1 MKKIFFILSMLC
13 FAWGNTNAQS
23 LYKTVR
29 DKANK
34 VVNDLTANQ
43 DNRDVNQF
51 KIMTLNY
58 IVAQVSKRG
67 INKDGLFYDSQA
79 VSMTSFV
86 DDCFFYAMKA
96 GKISAA
102 KKKQVLDCYKNAS
115 LAFPMFNDPDKK
127 STQMYVRKEN
137 TFTPFSLDT
146 DWDKAYDKACKDIK
160 SIIK

>member
-1 MKKIFFILSMLC
+1 MKKIIFILSMLC
-13 FAWGNTNAQS
+13 FAWSNANAQS

-51 KIMTLNY
+51 KIMALNY
-58 IVAQVSKRG
+58 LVAQVSKRG
-67 INKDGLFYDSQA
+67 LNKDGLFYDSQA

-86 DDCFFYAMKA
+86 DDCFAYVLQA
-96 GKISAA
+96 GKVSAA

-115 LAFPMFNDPDKK
+115 LACPMFNDPDKK
-127 STQMYVRKEN
+127 STQLYLKKEN
-137 TFTPFSLDT
+137 TITPFSLDT
-146 DWDKAYDKACKDIK
+146 DWDKAYDKVCKDIRA
-160 SIIK
+160 IIR